1 MVTTRQK
8 SIVDT
13 HTKMRKGSKHNTIE
27 SHQTEKKSNDETKR
41 NDKTG
46 RQAENYKQIGDK
58 YIPINNYLKGK
69 GLGGIIWENSIETCN
84 YHM

>member
-8 SIVDT
+8 STVDT

-27 SHQTEKKSNDETKR
+27 SHQTTEKKSNDETKR

-46 RQAENYKQIGDK
+46 RQAENY
-58 YIPINNYLKGK
+58 
-69 GLGGIIWENSIETCN
+69 
-84 YHM
+84 

>member
-13 HTKMRKGSKHNTIE
+13 YKKVRKGSKHNTIE
-27 SHQTEKKSNDETKR
+27 SHQTTEKKSNDETKR

-46 RQAENYKQIGDK
+46 RQAENY
-58 YIPINNYLKGK
+58 
-69 GLGGIIWENSIETCN
+69 
-84 YHM
+84 